1 MGLVLVAVSSKG
13 VCAVLLGSDAR
24 ALVADLRRRFPAAEV
39 MHQEIASV
47 LCARHVIA
55 VIESPETP
63 LDVPLD
69 LRGSEVQ
76 RSIWHA
82 VRDIPVGS
90 TASYKEI
97 AKKIGV
103 PTTAQD
109 VSDACA
115 ANALAVVVPCHRVIR
130 SDGSLSGYRWGSKRK
145 QALLDKERQVARDSH
160 EVRHHTASSPAATAA
175 RSSRRQTHWISCSS
189 GRALPHASGERGPS
203 PLGRRQGAVPHRV
216 VTSRARLRRASGASR
231 LMQSREFREAFPD
244 LNFWAVGELIA
255 EGDYVVGRWDGGGT
269 HTGPAFDDLPV
280 GLLPAN
286 SGKTIRFTG
295 TTVFRLVDGKVAE
308 EIGEEGALTALQ
320 QLGLVPQPNAAY
332 AERLARA

>member
-1 MGLVLVAVSSKG
+1 MSTLVRPTTSTETIAYTTAPTSMGLALVAVSSKG

-24 ALVADLRRRFPAAEV
+24 SLVADLRRRFPAAEA

-82 VRDIPVGS
+82 VRDIPAGS

-115 ANALAVVVPCHRVIR
+115 ANALAIVVPCHRVIR
-130 SDGSLSGYRWGSKRK
+130 SDGSLSGYRWGIKRK
-145 QALLDKERQVARDSH
+145 QALLDKERQVARDAH

-203 PLGRRQGAVPHRV
+203 PLGRRQGAVPHRA

-231 LMQSREFREAFPD
+231 LMQSRIKMRGRGTSRGVCNRNSTARNGVPGAND
-244 LNFWAVGELIA
+244 KATVLAQVGGSRCRRRPAHIGNRKQ
-255 EGDYVVGRWDGGGT
+255 GDCLCRKSKRT
-269 HTGPAFDDLPV
+269 KP
-280 GLLPAN
+280 
-286 SGKTIRFTG
+286 S
-295 TTVFRLVDGKVAE
+295 
-308 EIGEEGALTALQ
+308 
-320 QLGLVPQPNAAY
+320 
-332 AERLARA
+332 